1 MNIASIAVMG
11 AGLLPLDAVMGGM
24 LGLFGLAGMSWST
37 GAPTIIDMTDLFHK
51 FETEIVSQTEQM
63 IAQ

>member
-1 MNIASIAVMG
+1 MNIASAAVTG
-11 AGLLPLDAVMGGM
+11 AGLLPLGGIVSGI

-37 GAPTIIDMTDLFHK
+37 GAPTIIDMTELFHK

-63 IAQ
+63 IA